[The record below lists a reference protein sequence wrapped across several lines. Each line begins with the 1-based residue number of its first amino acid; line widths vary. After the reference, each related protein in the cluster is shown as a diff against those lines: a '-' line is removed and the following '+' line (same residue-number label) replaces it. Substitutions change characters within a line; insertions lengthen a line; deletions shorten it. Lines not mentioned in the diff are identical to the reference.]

1 MEVLIQDAQS
11 GFGNFEKLVMDILDL
26 ISLIPKSVIKC
37 EISKAELDIIASWT
51 VPLRNMTI
59 MGSKL
64 FYAFLQYPDRIKADV
79 KELMD
84 GVKTGNY
91 SASGFGL
98 GDILHVFFVDLNQT
112 TTDNIFDEVV
122 KFLEGF
128 YAKAFNIKL
137 DLDTC
142 DADVDKAWAD
152 VKNAILEMEK
162 FTLADIEQGL
172 VDLYKA
178 MPELVTAFQVCET
191 AWPDIEKGFEKLKV
205 FRDHAAYIPVAVTK
219 AVSLHP
225 IRTTQDSW
233 AAYKAFTSVPADYKV
248 GGEASGDM
256 LELII
261 EEMGADESVVQ
272 ILLKN

>member
-1 MEVLIQDAQS
+1 M
-11 GFGNFEKLVMDILDL
+11 GNNNEAI
-26 ISLIPKSVIKC
+26 ISTSCSKKPAKS
-37 EISKAELDIIASWT
+37 
-51 VPLRNMTI
+51 
-59 MGSKL
+59 
-64 FYAFLQYPDRIKADV
+64 
-79 KELMD
+79 
-84 GVKTGNY
+84 
-91 SASGFGL
+91 
-98 GDILHVFFVDLNQT
+98 
-112 TTDNIFDEVV
+112 DNIFDEVV

-205 FRDHAAYIPVAVTK
+205 FRDHAAYIPIAVTK

-233 AAYKAFTSVPADYKV
+233 AAYKAFTSVPADYKA

>member
-1 MEVLIQDAQS
+1 MEVLIQDAQF

-26 ISLIPKSVIKC
+26 LSLIPKSVIKC

-64 FYAFLQYPDRIKADV
+64 FYAFLQYPDRIKSDV

-137 DLDTC
+137 DLGTC
-142 DADVDKAWAD
+142 D
-152 VKNAILEMEK
+152 
-162 FTLADIEQGL
+162 T
-172 VDLYKA
+172 
-178 MPELVTAFQVCET
+178 
-191 AWPDIEKGFEKLKV
+191 
-205 FRDHAAYIPVAVTK
+205 R
-219 AVSLHP
+219 
-225 IRTTQDSW
+225 
-233 AAYKAFTSVPADYKV
+233 
-248 GGEASGDM
+248 
-256 LELII
+256 LIKRGQ
-261 EEMGADESVVQ
+261 MS
-272 ILLKN
+272 KTRS